1 MMLNTQMFIPRFH
14 QLKLHIEAQT
24 ALGIRRRY
32 RPFPQMKSFSRSVD
46 TVFPAELTVQDIFM
60 AAANIW
66 NSL

>member
-1 MMLNTQMFIPRFH
+1 MMLNTKTFIPRFH

-24 ALGIRRRY
+24 GLGVRRQY
-32 RPFPQMKSFSRSVD
+32 LPFPHMKSLPRSVD